1 MATIA
6 EGTAMQPPV
15 AGWDKAMPKDKQL
28 WMLALVVASIVMI
41 AISFAWFFVGRQ
53 NIPWRNYATTP
64 EAFEQQTK
72 AFVAKFETKPG
83 SGIVN
88 VPPGEDI
95 FLLNKIWA
103 FEPAEIHVKTGGS
116 YTIWYS
122 SKDVMH
128 NPIIAD
134 QRLTFT
140 AIPGHAYGIQFTPTT
155 PGTYLIYCAEY
166 CGIGHQAM
174 AGKLVVE

>member
-1 MATIA
+1 MA
-6 EGTAMQPPV
+6 EGTALHAPA
-15 AGWDKAMPKDKQL
+15 AGWDQAMPRDKRL
-28 WMLALVVASIVMI
+28 WMWALWLAALVMI
-41 AISFAWFFVGRQ
+41 AVSFAWFFVGQQ
-53 NIPWRNYATTP
+53 NVPWRHYATTP

-72 AFVAKFETKPG
+72 EFIAKYETKPG
-83 SGIVN
+83 SGIVS
-88 VPPGEDI
+88 VPPGEHI
-95 FLLNKIWA
+95 FLLNKVWA
-103 FEPAEIHVKTGGS
+103 FEPAEIHVKAGGS

-122 SKDVMH
+122 SKDVVH

-166 CGIGHQAM
+166 CGVGHQVM
-174 AGKLVVE
+174 AGKLVVEQ